1 MWILPRRPLR
11 PGILRAGTL
20 PLVAGFLAALLI
32 GCASSEKGYMLPETD
47 EGNQAAAGAYA
58 ADGMHFRKTVPD
70 RRKYVPWEFY
80 YKHCAGTGDEVYFS
94 KTSYE
99 CNAPY

>member
-1 MWILPRRPLR
+1 MRFRFSFLMDLR
-11 PGILRAGTL
+11 FVL
-20 PLVAGFLAALLI
+20 PLMAWLVV
-32 GCASSEKGYMLPETD
+32 GCASDKGYLLPEND
-47 EGNQAAAGAYA
+47 DGNQADAGAYA
-58 ADGMHFRKTVPD
+58 ADGMHFRKAVPD